1 MLTVIALIVLGLWA
15 LIMSAVGYGLYNDN
29 KRLVVKNQLLTELY
43 DVSIKNV
50 EALEKQIDEQNAK
63 IDKFKN
69 ESITFELKVDKL
81 NMEVEKLN
89 SEKEEYVRMETKNSE
104 SPDAKPTTSEEAIQW
119 LKEQAASF

>member
-1 MLTVIALIVLGLWA
+1 MLSAIGLVVFGLWA
-15 LIMSAVGYGLYNDN
+15 IIMSAVSYGLYNDN

-50 EALEKQIDEQNAK
+50 EVLEKQIEEQNVK
-63 IDKFKN
+63 IEKFKSD
-69 ESITFELKVDKL
+69 SISFELKVDKL

-89 SEKEEYVRMETKNSE
+89 SEKEEYVRMESKENKE
-104 SPDAKPTTSEEAIQW
+104 GENKPTTSEEAIEW

>member
-1 MLTVIALIVLGLWA
+1 MLTVIGLIVFGLWA

-50 EALEKQIDEQNAK
+50 ETLEKQIEEQNAK
-63 IDKFKN
+63 IEKFKS
-69 ESITFELKVDKL
+69 ESLTFELKVDAL

-89 SEKEEYVRMETKNSE
+89 NEKEEYIRMESREDE
-104 SPDAKPTTSEEAIQW
+104 SKPATSEEAIEW
-119 LKEQAASF
+119 LKEQAGSF